1 MTFEEAL
8 KAMRKGKGAKFAPAP
23 HWYSVYYIRE
33 GVLVYDAYHKVKHPE
48 DKNWSWELDSKN
60 NQSFLE
66 SPHILYDKWEIV
78 DDMNIGDQC
87 ARPFDETT
95 NAFYFK
101 YKDEIIRVW
110 KSDFYSYFKK

>member
-8 KAMRKGKGAKFAPAP
+8 KAMRKGEKVRREIWGKNC
-23 HWYSVYYIRE
+23 YIRIGYVWDE
-33 GVLVYDAYHKVKHPE
+33 
-48 DKNWSWELDSKN
+48 N
-60 NQSFLE
+60 NIEHETFVTGFNNEVNVSRMIKQN
-66 SPHILYDKWEIV
+66 DWEIV
-78 DDMNIGDQC
+78 DNWNIGNQC

-110 KSDFYSYFKK
+110 KSDFYSYFKKTGECGQ